1 MNNFFIQDQ
10 INHFLTQTNA
20 SMSISR
26 RFIREKDVRF
36 IHDSIFARAT
46 SDWEFRLIERAIT
59 LSHRH
64 SIEAFKCSNS
74 LERY

>member
-10 INHFLTQTNA
+10 INHFLSQLNA
-20 SMSISR
+20 SLSISR

-36 IHDSIFARAT
+36 IHDNIFVRST
-46 SDWEFRLIERAIT
+46 SDWEFRLVERAIT
-59 LSHRH
+59 LSYRH

-74 LERY
+74 